1 MQGVP
6 SLFTGWTP
14 SKQGSEGARPV
25 GTARAGQENGRR
37 PQGGRQRD
45 SPRLPSRSTAKTRR
59 RLSMA
64 RSQLDVATAAAPKR
78 SRASPSPQLRWSVS
92 ARRSPPS
99 WARPRDTP
107 LGGAGQGGA
116 RHAGGGR

>member
-37 PQGGRQRD
+37 P
-45 SPRLPSRSTAKTRR
+45 PRWEATR
-59 RLSMA
+59 LTP
-64 RSQLDVATAAAPKR
+64 ATKSLHRKDAAP
-78 SRASPSPQLRWSVS
+78 AQH
-92 ARRSPPS
+92 
-99 WARPRDTP
+99 
-107 LGGAGQGGA
+107 GAFPTKCGN
-116 RHAGGGR
+116 RCST